1 MKVGQAKS
9 DSEESTAQVEKAI
22 SEVKAIMDELNSL
35 RDINLDELD
44 VLGKYKFFEISK
56 MNLYFFSFLKWRILR
71 FSCCLFYVIENR
83 LSAAEA
89 EVNRANLTDRLAD
102 LDRVKNE
109 QNLSIKSYQNEVT
122 QLEAEVRNIKLISEA
137 LPDGCFKQPRL
148 EP

>member
-1 MKVGQAKS
+1 MVIIPHFKCDFAIICTVFLKVGQAKS

-71 FSCCLFYVIENR
+71 SLLCYRKSFKCC
-83 LSAAEA
+83 
-89 EVNRANLTDRLAD
+89 
-102 LDRVKNE
+102 
-109 QNLSIKSYQNEVT
+109 
-122 QLEAEVRNIKLISEA
+122 
-137 LPDGCFKQPRL
+137 
-148 EP
+148 